1 MDLGSNTDQSQQ
13 QDLGEPLC
21 SSQHPVVPCAI
32 GISFRYGAAG
42 STGSKGRK
50 VEARTPILYLLGMR
64 VVLLPLVLDKVSG
77 TFSSGAHSTPVSQVT
92 RSRIKKHPPL
102 PTPGDLLWT

>member
-64 VVLLPLVLDKVSG
+64 VVLLPLVLDKVNG
-77 TFSSGAHSTPVSQVT
+77 TFSGGAHSTPVRQVT
-92 RSRIKKHPPL
+92 RS
-102 PTPGDLLWT
+102 